1 MKPRPFNEALA
12 LRWPWAL
19 AVVGMHGALWMT
31 WPTQEVLA
39 PPAQPEV
46 EAPLILLN
54 SLAVVPATP
63 VDVWAPPAPPSQET
77 WLPIPPVPAPP
88 PAPDEPGPALAQP
101 TVVAPASDSN
111 AGAQLADRPALA
123 LTAPA
128 LDPLDHWPVTGAPIR
143 LRLHI
148 GADGGVR
155 TVEVLACDERD
166 RDFVQALSA
175 ILQATPHI
183 PARKNGRDVASVKD
197 IALSFGDP
205 AGSGSDVPATAR

>member
-1 MKPRPFNEALA
+1 
-12 LRWPWAL
+12 
-19 AVVGMHGALWMT
+19 MHGVLWMA
-31 WPTQEVLA
+31 WPAQGVPA

-46 EAPLILLN
+46 AVQLILLN
-54 SLAVVPATP
+54 SPAVAPATP
-63 VDVWAPPAPPSQET
+63 VDIWAPPVPPPQET
-77 WLPIPPVPAPP
+77 WLPIPPLPAPP
-88 PAPDEPGPALAQP
+88 PAPDEPGQALAQP
-101 TVVAPASDSN
+101 TVVAPASVSTT
-111 AGAQLADRPALA
+111 GAQLADRPALA

-148 GADGGVR
+148 GADGRVR

-183 PARKNGRDVASVKD
+183 PARKDGRDVASVKD

-205 AGSGSDVPATAR
+205 AAVGRDVPGQAR